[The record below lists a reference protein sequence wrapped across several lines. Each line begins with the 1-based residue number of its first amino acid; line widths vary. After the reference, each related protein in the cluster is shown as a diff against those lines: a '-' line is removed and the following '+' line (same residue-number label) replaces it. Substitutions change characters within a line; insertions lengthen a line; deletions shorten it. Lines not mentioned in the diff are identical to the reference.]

1 MPRLRLHV
9 HGILVV
15 ILRRDDGLLA
25 QRRVYPTF
33 RVRVF
38 ARFGVDSQ
46 MEWIAEEWKIDSDQS
61 RVE

>member
-1 MPRLRLHV
+1 MR
-9 HGILVV
+9 GILVV

-25 QRRVYPTF
+25 QRRVYRSF

-46 MEWIAEEWKIDSDQS
+46 MEWIAEEWKISSDES